1 MYLTHVIFSLPNCT
15 VLENIFENILE
26 TLLVNVYLDVL
37 ETFADF
43 TGYCTRDYWR
53 LYVRFPRQEETVLGR
68 AYSDCT
74 GDMAFL
80 L

>member
-1 MYLTHVIFSLPNCT
+1 MYFTHIIFSSPNCT

-37 ETFADF
+37 ENFADF

-53 LYVRFPRQEETVLGR
+53 LYW
-68 AYSDCT
+68 
-74 GDMAFL
+74 
-80 L
+80 